1 MQFNHANFVVDDVAA
16 AADFFIRH
24 FNFRELGEGR
34 DNFIIL
40 GGDGDFVLNLMGPGK
55 GETVSYPKN
64 FHVGFFVDSADAVKA
79 KHDELTAAGQTPGEV
94 RELRR
99 GGSATTTFYCTAPGG
114 FLVEVATRG

>member
-16 AADFFIRH
+16 TAEFFANH
-24 FNFRELGEGR
+24 FGFQVLGEPR

-40 GGDGDFVLNLMGPGK
+40 GGEGGFVLNLMGPGK
-55 GETVSYPKN
+55 GEAVAYPKN
-64 FHVGFFVDSADAVKA
+64 YHVGFFVDAAETVQS
-79 KHDELTAAGQTPGEV
+79 KHDELAAAGHAPGEV

-99 GGSATTTFYCTAPGG
+99 GSSVTTTCYCLSPGG